1 MNLFTAIRSEWQK
14 VKHTSFWTLHIIMS
28 LAGALLFTLYF
39 NLYDS
44 VEDERKLRLIL
55 ELTAMTFP
63 LLISAAAGLNLQLE
77 ERAAHMQMLLFS
89 SGRRRTFLGKLIAL
103 YGAGVLSFTVLSIL
117 FFMGT
122 GLTGQSGAVM
132 FAEFLQSAVGL
143 AWNSF
148 VLYIVHLFFSLKF
161 GTGFSLFWG
170 VFESLQCII
179 YSNVE
184 LYGAA
189 RYIPFAWGMNWI
201 HDVLNHTFLRNLV
214 QWIVAGCLTA
224 GLLLAAVQWFA
235 HWEGR
240 KHEE

>member
-44 VEDERKLRLIL
+44 VEDERKLQLIL

-89 SGRRRTFLGKLIAL
+89 SGRRRTFLGKLIA
-103 YGAGVLSFTVLSIL
+103 
-117 FFMGT
+117 
-122 GLTGQSGAVM
+122 
-132 FAEFLQSAVGL
+132 
-143 AWNSF
+143 
-148 VLYIVHLFFSLKF
+148 
-161 GTGFSLFWG
+161 
-170 VFESLQCII
+170 
-179 YSNVE
+179 